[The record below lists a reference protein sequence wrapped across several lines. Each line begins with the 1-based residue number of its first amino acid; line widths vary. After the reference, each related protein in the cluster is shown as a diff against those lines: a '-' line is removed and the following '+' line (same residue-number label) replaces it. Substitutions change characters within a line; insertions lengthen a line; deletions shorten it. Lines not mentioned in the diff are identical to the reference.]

1 MVARRTFIQSLF
13 SAPLIGKKPMQ
24 PPVPVL
30 SVVTYPP
37 GATKTQQRIVIDGV
51 RGAIFEYA
59 NGGPAGALVS
69 SWASKAGTDP
79 FGNTYPQGFSGGA
92 GSSFSGTDFVIN
104 SSGIFVYSGTP
115 ALGNLLVSIAPLAGT
130 DAFGNAYPQGINV
143 NAGVIKGVQIIS
155 AGNAPE
161 FLVYSGAPAANNLI
175 LSVSSAATTDSFGNH
190 VLQGFAYYTTTT
202 AYQITNGGFQ
212 YYSGTMSGG
221 WGTVNSFIE
230 VVANVLRLENPNL
243 TRFTINGT
251 EIADF
256 SAAGQYITPGVT
268 FQTQVAT
275 PSPSPAGNPIVFA
288 NTSGQIIVNDAADGT
303 TYNTQTRTTRLT
315 TASGAIS
322 SATPA
327 SVGLSQ
333 AVSARSYWVRARLY
347 ITTTSTPQF
356 GFDLVTPAPGTDTGQ
371 IGGSIYRAA
380 TFTGSVAGAPNAN
393 NGIAIALAAGV
404 SYMIDLD
411 GIVTITAAGT
421 LNLNV
426 YNVTGGTGSYT
437 VNAFSGIH
445 VSPL

>member
-1 MVARRTFIQSLF
+1 
-13 SAPLIGKKPMQ
+13 MQ

-37 GATKTQQRIVIDGV
+37 GATKTQARIVIDGV
-51 RGAIFEYA
+51 RGAVFVYT
-59 NGGPAGALVS
+59 NGGPTGALIG
-69 SWASKAGTDP
+69 SWSGKAGTDP
-79 FGNTYPQGFSGGA
+79 YGNAYPAGINVTVGVIEGVTFIGTGSGA
-92 GSSFSGTDFVIN
+92 EIL
-104 SSGIFVYSGTP
+104 IYSGTP
-115 ALGNLLVSIAPLAGT
+115 G
-130 DAFGNAYPQGINV
+130 
-143 NAGVIKGVQIIS
+143 
-155 AGNAPE
+155 
-161 FLVYSGAPAANNLI
+161 ANNLI
-175 LSVSSAATTDSFGNH
+175 LSNSAANTVDQFGNH
-190 VLQGFAYYTTTT
+190 VLQGFAYYTSSI
-202 AYQITNGGFQ
+202 AYQLTAAGLAH
-212 YYSGTMSGG
+212 YSGAMQTGWTEDTNLVMSITTMTLNAS
-221 WGTVNSFIE
+221 TNLRVN
-230 VVANVLRLENPNL
+230 
-243 TRFTINGT
+243 INGL
-251 EIADF
+251 EITDF
-256 SAAGQYITPGVT
+256 TSAGQYITPGVT
-268 FQTQVAT
+268 YQTQLAT
-275 PSPSPAGNPIVFA
+275 PSPSAAGNPIVFA
-288 NTSGQIIVNDAADGT
+288 NAGGQIIVNDAADGT

-404 SYMIDLD
+404 TYMIDLD